1 MLKSAQKQADPFTR
15 YSGVELRHLRLV
27 WAVAEE
33 KGLTRAARRLRLT
46 PSALSHQLRT
56 LEEAVGAAVFHREGK
71 AMRLTA
77 AGEVLL
83 EAAARVLG
91 TVSDAEDR
99 LAKLRAGLTGTVR
112 VSTHCYTGYHWLP
125 AVIAGFRADFPEAEV
140 RVVGEATRRPLDA
153 LHAREIDVAVTTER
167 SGRRDVLARP
177 VLRDEVLMI
186 LPAGHTLARKAW
198 LEPAEIA
205 REHLL
210 TYANNPE
217 ESSLC
222 QEILRPAGA
231 WPRRYT
237 GMFLTEAIVELVRAG
252 LGVSVLAEWAAQP
265 YLTDGR
271 IVAKRITRAG
281 WRRTWQA
288 VTWPKDTAGP
298 LVMGFV
304 DRLAAEFGAKK
315 TTRALSA

>member
-1 MLKSAQKQADPFTR
+1 MNMAHVSLDSFTR

-27 WAVAEE
+27 WTVAEE
-33 KGLTRAARRLRLT
+33 KGLTSAARRLRLT

-56 LEEAVGAAVFHREGK
+56 LEEAVGAAVFHRDGK
-71 AMRLTA
+71 SMRLTA

-91 TVSDAEDR
+91 TVAAAEDR
-99 LAKLRAGLTGTVR
+99 LAKLRTGLTGTVR

-125 AVIAGFRADFPEAEV
+125 AVIAGFRSDFPEAEV
-140 RVVGEATRRPLDA
+140 TVVGEATRRSLDA
-153 LHAREIDVAVTTER
+153 LYAREIDVAVTTER
-167 SGRRDVLARP
+167 SDRHDMFTRP

-186 LPAGHTLARKAW
+186 LPAGHALARKAW
-198 LEPAEIA
+198 LEPADIA

-210 TYANNPE
+210 TYTNNPE
-217 ESSLC
+217 ESALC
-222 QEILRPAGA
+222 QEILRPAGV
-231 WPRRYT
+231 WPRRHT

-265 YLTDGR
+265 YLSDGR

-281 WRRTWQA
+281 WRRTWNA
-288 VTWPKDTAGP
+288 VTWPKETAGP

-304 DRLAAEFGAKK
+304 NHLATEFGTKK
-315 TTRALSA
+315 TTRVLSA

>member
-1 MLKSAQKQADPFTR
+1 MKYVHDRFDPFTR

-27 WAVAEE
+27 WTVTEE
-33 KGLTRAARRLRLT
+33 KGLTGAARRLRLT

-56 LEEAVGAAVFHREGK
+56 LEQAVGAAVFHREGK

-91 TVSDAEDR
+91 TVADAEDR
-99 LAKLRAGLTGTVR
+99 LAKLRTGLTGTVR

-125 AVIAGFRADFPEAEV
+125 AVIAGFRADFPEADV
-140 RVVGEATRRPLDA
+140 RVVGEATHRPLDA
-153 LHAREIDVAVTTER
+153 LYAWEIDVAVTTER
-167 SGRRDVLARP
+167 PNRRDMLVRP
-177 VLRDEVLMI
+177 VLRDELFMI
-186 LPAGHTLARKAW
+186 LPAGHALARKAW
-198 LEPAEIA
+198 LEPADIA

-210 TYANNPE
+210 TYTTNPE

-222 QEILRPAGA
+222 QEILRPAGV
-231 WPRRYT
+231 WPRRHT

-265 YLTDGR
+265 YLADGR

-288 VTWPKDTAGP
+288 VTWPKDAAGP
-298 LVMGFV
+298 LVLGFV

-315 TTRALSA
+315 TTRTLSA

>member
-1 MLKSAQKQADPFTR
+1 MMKIAHERADPFTR
-15 YSGVELRHLRLV
+15 YTGVELRHLRLV
-27 WAVAEE
+27 WTVAEE
-33 KGLTRAARRLRLT
+33 QGLTAAARRLRLT

-56 LEEAVGAAVFHREGK
+56 LEEAVGEMVFRREGK

-83 EAAARVLG
+83 EAAVRVLG
-91 TVSDAEDR
+91 TVADAEDR
-99 LAKLRAGLTGTVR
+99 LAKLRTGLTGTVR

-125 AVIAGFRADFPEAEV
+125 AVIAGFRADYPEAEV
-140 RVVGEATRRPLDA
+140 QVVGEATRRPLAA
-153 LHAREIDVAVTTER
+153 LYAREIDVAVTTER
-167 SGRRDVLARP
+167 PDRRDLLVRP
-177 VLRDEVLMI
+177 VLRDELLMI
-186 LPAGHTLARKAW
+186 LPADHALARKVW
-198 LEPAEIA
+198 LEPADIA

-210 TYANNPE
+210 TYTSKAE

-222 QEILRPAGA
+222 QEILRPAGV

-265 YLTDGR
+265 YLADGR
-271 IVAKRITRAG
+271 IIARRITRAG